1 VTTIERGA
9 SVDGVPSLDD
19 PFERLLADNWLGLVR
34 AWALLLRN
42 SAQAEDVVQD
52 AVIACLRQ
60 RAHITD
66 PEQALGY
73 VRRAVVNTARSALR
87 RQRVALAHRP
97 VAMPHGAGADEAA
110 IARLERDA
118 VVRALKT
125 LPKRQREAVVLR
137 FYADA
142 SERQAAAAMGVSVGA
157 VKGYTSRGLA
167 ALHEKLD
174 DLS

>member
-9 SVDGVPSLDD
+9 GVDGVPSLDD

-34 AWALLLRN
+34 VWALLLRN

-73 VRRAVVNTARSALR
+73 VRRAVVTLLGRPSAGSGSRWPTDRWRCRTEPVRTRPRS
-87 RQRVALAHRP
+87 
-97 VAMPHGAGADEAA
+97 HGWSG
-110 IARLERDA
+110 
-118 VVRALKT
+118 T
-125 LPKRQREAVVLR
+125 P
-137 FYADA
+137 
-142 SERQAAAAMGVSVGA
+142 SSWP
-157 VKGYTSRGLA
+157 
-167 ALHEKLD
+167 
-174 DLS
+174 

>member
-1 VTTIERGA
+1 
-9 SVDGVPSLDD
+9 
-19 PFERLLADNWLGLVR
+19 
-34 AWALLLRN
+34 
-42 SAQAEDVVQD
+42 
-52 AVIACLRQ
+52 
-60 RAHITD
+60 
-66 PEQALGY
+66 
-73 VRRAVVNTARSALR
+73 
-87 RQRVALAHRP
+87 
-97 VAMPHGAGADEAA
+97 MPHGAGADEAA

-125 LPKRQREAVVLR
+125 LPKRQRGAVVLR